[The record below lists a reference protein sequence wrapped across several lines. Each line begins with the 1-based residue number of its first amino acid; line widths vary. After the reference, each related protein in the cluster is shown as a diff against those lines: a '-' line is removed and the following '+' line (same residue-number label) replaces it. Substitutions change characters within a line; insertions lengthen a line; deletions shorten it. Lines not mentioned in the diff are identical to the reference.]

1 MRIGILQA
9 GHGPDILIQQTGD
22 YGVLFENFL
31 GGYGFDFDIYSVVDM
46 EFPASTQDADG
57 WLITGSKHGCYDNLP
72 FINPLENLIRDIW
85 AQSLPL
91 AGVCF
96 GHQIIAQ
103 ALGGKVEKFKD
114 GWSVGL
120 TEYDFDGE
128 KVSLNAWHQD
138 QVMSLPDEAT
148 VTGSSCFCKNA
159 FLIYGDK
166 VFTLQAHP
174 EFDNVFVKGLIEH
187 RGLGVVPPKLLDQ
200 ARKNLV
206 EDNANSVIRRK
217 IVSLFQSSR
226 VDS

>member
-9 GHGPDILIQQTGD
+9 GHGPDVLIEQTGD
-22 YGVLFENFL
+22 YDVLFEKFL
-31 GGYGFDFDIYSVVDM
+31 GGHGFDFDIYSVVDM
-46 EFPASTQDADG
+46 EFPAFAKDADG

-72 FINPLENLIRDIW
+72 FIAPLENLICDIW

-91 AGVCF
+91 VGICF

-138 QVMSLPDEAT
+138 QVTRLPDEAT
-148 VTGSSCFCKNA
+148 VEGSSGFCKNA
-159 FLIYGDK
+159 FLSYGDK

-174 EFDNVFVKGLIEH
+174 EFDNTFVKGLIEH
-187 RGLGVVPPKLLDQ
+187 RGPGLVPPELLDQ

-206 EDNANSVIRRK
+206 QDNANSVIKRK
-217 IVSLFQSSR
+217 IATLFQSFK